1 MTYDLFVSGTPKERT
16 RVDRDPIAGRLG
28 GSPKPV
34 LRRFPPVLQFLTSH
48 GPDVEAQLRAVSL
61 DAFRRGK
68 NLEAICNEIY
78 NFAFSLG
85 YEATIG
91 VQEVYSSSMPS
102 FPQQTVMSALLLVD
116 MRSTYDSNGESM
128 RRAG

>member
-1 MTYDLFVSGTPKERT
+1 MTYDLFVSGTPRQRI
-16 RVDRDPIAGRLG
+16 RVDREPVAGRVG

-34 LRRFPPVLQFLTSH
+34 LRRFPPVLQFLTTHS
-48 GPDVEAQLRAVSL
+48 PDVEAQLRAVSL
-61 DAFRRGK
+61 DAYRRGK
-68 NLEAICNEIY
+68 SLEEICNEIY

-91 VQEVYSSSMPS
+91 VQEVYSKSMPS
-102 FPQQTVMSALLLVD
+102 FPQQTIMSALLLVD